1 MTMTVVKPIAF
12 TESMLVSSTAVEAY
26 PAWVSGTAYAKDAIV
41 YHADTATGDVRE
53 WISLINTNLVEPSYA
68 ATANWQDI
76 GPSNRYAM
84 FDGSISTQTESSSPL
99 VVEFEPG
106 DVISSLALINL
117 VGNTVR
123 VEMIAG
129 GVTVYDKTVSL
140 QGAIIA
146 DWWDYY
152 FKQDEQVNQA
162 LFNDLP
168 LYYTPRIRL
177 TLTGLAGANVA
188 IGHCVFGTRQE
199 IGSLEMGASSGIIDY
214 SRKSTDEFGETEF
227 VRRAFADEFSGQVLV
242 ENGQLNR
249 IKRLLRELRA
259 TPCLWI
265 GVDDE
270 KYTETLVVYG
280 WYRQHRIAIA
290 YPEHS
295 LVDLEIEGL
304 T

>member
-1 MTMTVVKPIAF
+1 MTMTVVKPIQF
-12 TESMLVSSTAVEAY
+12 TPAMLVSTTALEPA
-26 PAWVSGTAYAKDAIV
+26 PAWVSGTSYAKGAIV
-41 YHADTATGDVRE
+41 AHADPVTGNVRRWE
-53 WISLINTNLVEPSYA
+53 SLVNSNTVEPSST
-68 ATANWQDI
+68 ATTSWLDI
-76 GPSNRYAM
+76 GPCNKCAM
-84 FDGSISTQTESSSPL
+84 FDSVIGTQTHASSPL
-99 VVEFEPG
+99 VVVLELG
-106 DVISSLALINL
+106 DVVSSLALINL
-117 VGNTVR
+117 IGASVR
-123 VEMIAG
+123 VEMLQAG
-129 GVTVYDKTVSL
+129 VVVYDQTQDL

-152 FKQDEQVNQA
+152 FTQDEQVNQA

-168 LYYTPRIRL
+168 LYYAPTIRI
-177 TLTGLAGANVA
+177 TLTGVGGAAVA
-188 IGHCVFGTRQE
+188 VGHCVFGTRQE
-199 IGSLEMGASSGIIDY
+199 IGSLSIGASSGIIDY
-214 SRKSTDEFGETEF
+214 SRKETDDFGETVF

-249 IKRLLRELRA
+249 LKRLLRDLRA

-265 GVDDE
+265 GVDDD

-280 WYRQHRIAIA
+280 WYRQHRIAIN

>member
-1 MTMTVVKPIAF
+1 MTMTVVKPITF
-12 TESMLVSSTAVEAY
+12 TPGMLVSTTALEPA
-26 PAWVSGTAYAKDAIV
+26 PAWVSGTSYAKDAIV
-41 YHADTATGDVRE
+41 AHADPVTGNVRR
-53 WISLINTNLVEPSYA
+53 WQSLVNSNTVEPSST
-68 ATANWQDI
+68 ATANWLDI
-76 GPSNRYAM
+76 GPCNKCAM
-84 FDGSISTQTESSSPL
+84 FDNLISTQTHAASPL
-99 VVEFEPG
+99 VVVFEPG

-117 VGNTVR
+117 VGASVR
-123 VEMIAG
+123 VEMLQG
-129 GVTVYDKTVSL
+129 STVVYDSTMSL

-152 FKQDEQVNQA
+152 FLQDEQVNQA

-168 LYYTPRIRL
+168 LYYAPRIRI
-177 TLTGLAGANVA
+177 TLTGVAGADVA
-188 IGHCVFGTRQE
+188 IGHAVFGTRQE
-199 IGSLEMGASSGIIDY
+199 IGSLEMGATSGIIDY
-214 SRKSTDEFGETEF
+214 SRKDTDEFGETSF
-227 VRRAFADEFSGQVLV
+227 VRRTFADEFGGQVFV

-249 IKRLLRELRA
+249 LKRLLRDLRA

-265 GVDDE
+265 GIDDT